1 MKKSLFKKITA
12 FLISSVLILLNTT
25 FPICAYDTSTSE
37 DDTVLEMV
45 QDTDGSYYCIIP
57 CEIEIYSDNTNLV
70 PTPYADCSK
79 QFTGKI
85 EARYYLESHDLTMS
99 IIIKRKWGTGLL
111 KSITGQID
119 FSQFSSDGHL
129 FPRNPDDSY
138 VNVEENLRKPLTQI
152 SAGNT
157 VGGVVASQGDS
168 FKFSA
173 NGTFLLV
180 DGYGAFHAEATY
192 KYIEI
197 N

>member
-1 MKKSLFKKITA
+1 MLVTFNVEVVWFICYTKIVRCYTFDLGKEHQNEKSLFKKIIA

-25 FPICAYDTSTSE
+25 FPICAYDASTSE

-85 EARYYLESHDLTMS
+85 EARYYLESHDLTIS

-111 KSITGQID
+111 KSITE
-119 FSQFSSDGHL
+119 L
-129 FPRNPDDSY
+129 FC
-138 VNVEENLRKPLTQI
+138 
-152 SAGNT
+152 
-157 VGGVVASQGDS
+157 
-168 FKFSA
+168 
-173 NGTFLLV
+173 
-180 DGYGAFHAEATY
+180 
-192 KYIEI
+192 
-197 N
+197 